1 MMPIALIVLG
11 RASGGSSLVTSIV
24 GLIVVGIGDCKVP
37 SVYPCQISSKGA
49 SSQSVEMGR
58 RWVI

>member
-11 RASGGSSLVTSIV
+11 RASEGSSLVTFII

-37 SVYPCQISSKGA
+37 SAYPCQISSKEA
-49 SSQSVEMGR
+49 SLQSLEISR
-58 RWVI
+58 FRK